1 MARTWL
7 SVTVELLGGRGQE
20 LWPYPGRVFAIGPSH
35 TFIDLAFSI
44 NTAFARW
51 DLAHLSMFT
60 LDDGRV
66 VTDLETAAEMT
77 GGSHGPLREVVD
89 IDSAKVVRLVKPGSE
104 FRYVFDL
111 GDDWTHCCSVA
122 TQKVD
127 PVEVFGFRP
136 DSPLPNWG
144 WGDIPD
150 QYGRRWADEDGRN
163 RAPRRPGSPHPMLAA
178 LWPEQRVIKE
188 VDLAEVRAAIAT
200 SDATRFLDAVDGC
213 EVDDVLQQ
221 IGAGIPA
228 ALESLRER
236 VEPVALSIVNKL
248 TRRGLPGDA
257 ELAADLLACLRRE
270 PLPGRVVP
278 VDLEMLCGEMETDPN
293 RSAGGYIDLQTGD
306 VYNDELMDPDM
317 VGEGNSVDVEDDPD
331 RWLAFECI
339 GSPDAWQDMADFTE
353 RQSDP
358 QLRVQLERAI
368 EGRGAFRRFRDLVHE
383 LDLHTQWYAFSTD
396 RKFGRARKYLASKG
410 VRVG

>member
-1 MARTWL
+1 M
-7 SVTVELLGGRGQE
+7 
-20 LWPYPGRVFAIGPSH
+20 
-35 TFIDLAFSI
+35 
-44 NTAFARW
+44 
-51 DLAHLSMFT
+51 
-60 LDDGRV
+60 
-66 VTDLETAAEMT
+66 
-77 GGSHGPLREVVD
+77 
-89 IDSAKVVRLVKPGSE
+89 
-104 FRYVFDL
+104 
-111 GDDWTHCCSVA
+111 
-122 TQKVD
+122 
-127 PVEVFGFRP
+127 
-136 DSPLPNWG
+136 
-144 WGDIPD
+144 
-150 QYGRRWADEDGRN
+150 
-163 RAPRRPGSPHPMLAA
+163 
-178 LWPEQRVIKE
+178 
-188 VDLAEVRAAIAT
+188 
-200 SDATRFLDAVDGC
+200 
-213 EVDDVLQQ
+213 
-221 IGAGIPA
+221 
-228 ALESLRER
+228 
-236 VEPVALSIVNKL
+236 ALSIVNRL

-383 LDLHTQWYAFSTD
+383 LDLHTQWYAFSSD